1 MLSILSPQSASCRL
15 KATVNRCLLEQI
27 HFFFIRQTQTELHV
41 WCHPRWHQIQFMFLC
56 YNKYFFEYRNILPPH
71 AVQPT
76 SPHIC
81 LACTA
86 SFIYHHILTYFSMI
100 TVIIIQSVVFLP
112 AVCLNAVTVP
122 FPGPHCLPQL
132 HYVSLLP
139 ASLPS
144 FSHPFALLLV
154 TCPVWAPTELN
165 RPNK

>member
-1 MLSILSPQSASCRL
+1 M
-15 KATVNRCLLEQI
+15 
-27 HFFFIRQTQTELHV
+27 FIRTNPLLFYQVDTLSCLHV
-41 WCHPRWHQIQFMFLC
+41 WCHPRWHQIRFTVCFLC
-56 YNKYFFEYRNILPPH
+56 YNKFFLVEYRNILPPH
-71 AVQPT
+71 AIQPT

-81 LACTA
+81 LSCTA
-86 SFIYHHILTYFSMI
+86 SFFYHHILAYFSMI
-100 TVIIIQSVVFLP
+100 SVIIIQSVVFLP

-122 FPGPHCLPQL
+122 FPGLHCLPQL

-139 ASLPS
+139 ASQPS